1 MNDKNQKR
9 ELTYNEAKALLEQMY
24 AKGDVEFAKELWGGK
39 QNENEQPKNQPAE
52 KEPEWPGSRKIKS
65 VDRTGSTLFLGM
77 GGLQYVDI
85 LFP

>member
-52 KEPEWPGSRKIKS
+52 KEPE
-65 VDRTGSTLFLGM
+65 
-77 GGLQYVDI
+77 
-85 LFP
+85 

>member
-39 QNENEQPKNQPAE
+39 QNENEQPKKNRNDQVPV
-52 KEPEWPGSRKIKS
+52 R
-65 VDRTGSTLFLGM
+65 
-77 GGLQYVDI
+77 
-85 LFP
+85 